1 MQKTIRPYIYGWADA
16 YRKRGIG
23 MKKGILIAIVI
34 IMLFGCF
41 TLTGCREANRVN
53 YNVSKDADN
62 FNVVRRLAV
71 INTVNGKPV
80 FEMIGRFAINADTE
94 DNQLEVIVETSQG
107 KYKKHIVGL
116 NQATTMYVVEDL
128 SGADVSKWKYEINY
142 LPKMIQ
148 PFDIVQKE

>member
-1 MQKTIRPYIYGWADA
+1 
-16 YRKRGIG
+16 
-23 MKKGILIAIVI
+23 MKKGILIAIVMA
-34 IMLFGCF
+34 MLFGCF

-71 INTVNGKPV
+71 INTVNGTPV
-80 FEMIGRFAINADTE
+80 FEMVGRFAINADTK

-107 KYKKHIVGL
+107 EYKKHIVGL

-128 SGADVSKWKYEINY
+128 SGANVSKWKYEINY

>member
-1 MQKTIRPYIYGWADA
+1 
-16 YRKRGIG
+16 
-23 MKKGILIAIVI
+23 MKKGILIAIVAV
-34 IMLFGCF
+34 MLFGCF

-71 INTVNGKPV
+71 INTVNGTPV
-80 FEMIGRFAINADTE
+80 FEMVGRFAINADTM

>member
-1 MQKTIRPYIYGWADA
+1 
-16 YRKRGIG
+16 
-23 MKKGILIAIVI
+23 MKKGVLIAIVVV
-34 IMLFGCF
+34 MLFGCF
-41 TLTGCREANRVN
+41 TLTGCREASRVN

-71 INTVNGKPV
+71 INTVNGTPV